1 MINCALAQP
10 KKVFGMAHVNPVVF
24 PSNLLKVQ
32 GDELWLVGVDSL
44 QKKQGFRLHAEECRG
59 SRLRYRIKFTSLG
72 D

>member
-10 KKVFGMAHVNPVVF
+10 KKVFSMAHVDPVVF

-32 GDELWLVGVDSL
+32 GDELWLVAVDSL
-44 QKKQGFRLHAEECRG
+44 QKKQSFRLQECRW
-59 SRLRYRIKFTSLG
+59 SRPCYRMKFTSLG